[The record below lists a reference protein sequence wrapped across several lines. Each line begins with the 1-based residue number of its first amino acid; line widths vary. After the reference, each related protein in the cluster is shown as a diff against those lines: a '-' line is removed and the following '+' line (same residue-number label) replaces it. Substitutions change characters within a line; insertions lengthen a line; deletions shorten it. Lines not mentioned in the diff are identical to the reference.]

1 MSFNY
6 EEKKAKIPDFDH
18 LFKTGKK
25 APILRQMYRSN
36 RWGFLLSILLYVI
49 KDSPVYVIPI
59 CTAQIIDIAAK
70 VIAGTGPADYFTP
83 ILIYSLVIVAFLLQN
98 ILFHTLYA
106 RLTDN
111 MLRNASAGLREAVV
125 RKLQHLSITFHNEM
139 ESGAVESKFLRDI
152 DNTENYLNTVV
163 KSLIPSAITA
173 SIAIG
178 IAIYTSPLISL
189 FFLVVIPLN
198 VFVSWLFRKKIRKN
212 SFEYRLSVENLS
224 RKFSSMMEMIPVT
237 KAHGLEE
244 NEISA
249 MDKEVKDVR
258 SKGLGVDYAN
268 ALFGSAIWVLGNLL
282 GFSCVIFC
290 VFLAIK
296 GQIGIG
302 DVVLYQSLFSNINNN
317 IGNIINQLPNL
328 AAGRESLNSLSEIMS
343 SEEIEDDQ
351 NKIHLETLK
360 GDVELSHVSFLYKDS
375 SKDAISD
382 FSLKVRS
389 GQCIALVGPSG
400 SGKTTIVN
408 LIIGLLKPTEGK
420 VLIDETNLNDLSLK
434 DYRHHLSVVPQNPV
448 LFKGTVRENITYGL
462 EKYSEDDLAH
472 ALKIANAEDFVS
484 KMPHGLDTVIEEN
497 GANLSGGQKQRITI
511 ARAIIRD
518 PRIIIFDEATSALD
532 TISEFQVQTAI
543 ASSIQGRTTFIVAH
557 RISTIKNADL
567 IVFLEN
573 GTIQEEGAYD
583 ELLAKKGKFYEMQRL
598 VDETP
603 VAASD
608 FLIEKPLSH

>member
-49 KDSPVYVIPI
+49 KDSPVYVIPL
-59 CTAQIIDIAAK
+59 CTAKIIDIAAG
-70 VIAGTGPADYFTP
+70 VIAGTGPGDYLTP
-83 ILIYSLVIVAFLLQN
+83 ILIYSLVIVVFLLQN

-111 MLRNASAGLREAVV
+111 ILRNASAGLREAVV

-173 SIAIG
+173 SIAVG
-178 IAIYTSPLISL
+178 IAIATSPLISL

-268 ALFGSAIWVLGNLL
+268 ALFGSSIWVLGNLL
-282 GFSCVIFC
+282 GFSCVLFC

-302 DVVLYQSLFSNINNN
+302 DVVLYQSLFSNINGN
-317 IGNIINQLPNL
+317 IGNIVNQLPSL
-328 AAGRESLNSLSEIMS
+328 ATGRESLNSLSEIMS

-351 NKIHLETLK
+351 NKIHLEALK

-382 FSLKVRS
+382 FSLKVHN

-408 LIIGLLKPTEGK
+408 LIIGLLKPTEGE

-462 EKYSEDDLAH
+462 DKYSEDDLTR
-472 ALKIANAEDFVS
+472 ALQISNAEDFVS

-573 GTIQEEGAYD
+573 GTIQEEGTYD

-598 VDETP
+598 VDEAP

-608 FLIEKPLSH
+608 FLIEKPQSN

>member
-1 MSFNY
+1 MPFKY
-6 EEKKAKIPDFDH
+6 EEKSAKIPDFDH

-25 APILRQMYRSN
+25 APILHQIYRSN
-36 RWGFLLSILLYVI
+36 RWQFLLSILLYVI

-59 CTAQIIDIAAK
+59 CTANLLNIAAG
-70 VIAGTGPADYFTP
+70 VIAGSWTGDYLTP
-83 ILIYSLVIVAFLLQN
+83 ILINSIIIVVFLLQN
-98 ILFHTLYA
+98 ILTHTLYA

-152 DNTENYLNTVV
+152 DNTENYLNSVV
-163 KSLIPSAITA
+163 KSLVPSAITA
-173 SIAIG
+173 CIAAG

-189 FFLVVIPLN
+189 FFLVIIPLN

-212 SFEYRLSVENLS
+212 SLEYRLSVENLS
-224 RKFSSMMEMIPVT
+224 RKFTSMMEMIPVT
-237 KAHGLEE
+237 KAHGLED

-249 MDKEVKDVR
+249 MDKEVIEVR
-258 SKGLGVDYAN
+258 SKGLGVDFAN
-268 ALFGSAIWVLGNLL
+268 ALFGSSIWVLGNLL

-290 VFLAIK
+290 VFLAISGK
-296 GQIGIG
+296 IGIG

-328 AAGRESLNSLSEIMS
+328 ATGRESLNSLSEIMS
-343 SEEIEDDQ
+343 SEEIEDDKD
-351 NKIHLETLK
+351 KIHLETLK
-360 GDVELSHVSFLYKDS
+360 GDVELSHVFFLYKDS
-375 SKDAISD
+375 GKDAISD
-382 FSLKVRS
+382 FSLKVAS

-408 LIIGLLKPTEGK
+408 LIIGLLKPTEGE

-434 DYRHHLSVVPQNPV
+434 DFRRRLSVVPQNPV

-462 EKYSEDDLAH
+462 DRYSEDDLAR
-472 ALKIANAEDFVS
+472 ALKISNAEDFVS
-484 KMPHGLDTVIEEN
+484 KLPHGLDTIIEEN

-518 PRIIIFDEATSALD
+518 PKIIIFDEATSALD
-532 TISEFQVQTAI
+532 AISEFQVQTAI
-543 ASSIQGRTTFIVAH
+543 SSSIQGRTTFIVAH

-573 GTIQEEGAYD
+573 GTIQEEGTYE

-598 VDETP
+598 VDQTP
-603 VAASD
+603 AAPSD
-608 FLIEKPLSH
+608 FLIEKSLTP

>member
-1 MSFNY
+1 M
-6 EEKKAKIPDFDH
+6 
-18 LFKTGKK
+18 
-25 APILRQMYRSN
+25 
-36 RWGFLLSILLYVI
+36 
-49 KDSPVYVIPI
+49 
-59 CTAQIIDIAAK
+59 
-70 VIAGTGPADYFTP
+70 
-83 ILIYSLVIVAFLLQN
+83 
-98 ILFHTLYA
+98 
-106 RLTDN
+106 
-111 MLRNASAGLREAVV
+111 
-125 RKLQHLSITFHNEM
+125 
-139 ESGAVESKFLRDI
+139 
-152 DNTENYLNTVV
+152 

-173 SIAIG
+173 SIAVG
-178 IAIYTSPLISL
+178 IAIATSPLISL

-268 ALFGSAIWVLGNLL
+268 ALFGSSIWVLGNLL
-282 GFSCVIFC
+282 GFSCVLFC

-302 DVVLYQSLFSNINNN
+302 DVVLYQSLFSNINGN
-317 IGNIINQLPNL
+317 IGNIVNQLPSL
-328 AAGRESLNSLSEIMS
+328 ATGRESLNSLSEIMS

-351 NKIHLETLK
+351 NKIHLEALK

-382 FSLKVRS
+382 FSLKVHN

-408 LIIGLLKPTEGK
+408 LIIGLLKPTEGE

-462 EKYSEDDLAH
+462 DKYSEDDLTR
-472 ALKIANAEDFVS
+472 ALQISNAEDFVS

-573 GTIQEEGAYD
+573 GTIQEEGTYD

-598 VDETP
+598 VDEAP

-608 FLIEKPLSH
+608 FLIEKPQSN

>member
-1 MSFNY
+1 
-6 EEKKAKIPDFDH
+6 
-18 LFKTGKK
+18 
-25 APILRQMYRSN
+25 
-36 RWGFLLSILLYVI
+36 
-49 KDSPVYVIPI
+49 
-59 CTAQIIDIAAK
+59 
-70 VIAGTGPADYFTP
+70 
-83 ILIYSLVIVAFLLQN
+83 
-98 ILFHTLYA
+98 
-106 RLTDN
+106 
-111 MLRNASAGLREAVV
+111 
-125 RKLQHLSITFHNEM
+125 
-139 ESGAVESKFLRDI
+139 
-152 DNTENYLNTVV
+152 
-163 KSLIPSAITA
+163 
-173 SIAIG
+173 
-178 IAIYTSPLISL
+178 
-189 FFLVVIPLN
+189 
-198 VFVSWLFRKKIRKN
+198 
-212 SFEYRLSVENLS
+212 
-224 RKFSSMMEMIPVT
+224 
-237 KAHGLEE
+237 
-244 NEISA
+244 

-268 ALFGSAIWVLGNLL
+268 ALFGSSIWVLGNLL
-282 GFSCVIFC
+282 GFSCVLFC

-302 DVVLYQSLFSNINNN
+302 DVVLYQSLFSNINGN
-317 IGNIINQLPNL
+317 IGNIVNQLPSL
-328 AAGRESLNSLSEIMS
+328 ATGRESLNSLSEIMS

-351 NKIHLETLK
+351 NKIHLEALK

-382 FSLKVRS
+382 FSLKVHN

-408 LIIGLLKPTEGK
+408 LIIGLLKPTEGE

-462 EKYSEDDLAH
+462 DKYSEDDLTR
-472 ALKIANAEDFVS
+472 ALQISNAEDFVS

-573 GTIQEEGAYD
+573 GTIQEEGTYD

-598 VDETP
+598 VDEAP

-608 FLIEKPLSH
+608 FLIEKPQSN